1 MTRTLA
7 ELCALAEK
15 LEAENRELREA
26 FERDNA
32 RLWRSI
38 DRLRTWHP
46 CPACFQ
52 RSTPG
57 CDACDD
63 TGVAGVERVH
73 VGERVLA

>member
-1 MTRTLA
+1 VTRDLV
-7 ELCALAEK
+7 ALAAAIAGLEARA
-15 LEAENRELREA
+15 LEAERES
-26 FERDNA
+26 A
-32 RLWRSI
+32 RAWRVL
-38 DRLRTWHP
+38 DRLRAWRP